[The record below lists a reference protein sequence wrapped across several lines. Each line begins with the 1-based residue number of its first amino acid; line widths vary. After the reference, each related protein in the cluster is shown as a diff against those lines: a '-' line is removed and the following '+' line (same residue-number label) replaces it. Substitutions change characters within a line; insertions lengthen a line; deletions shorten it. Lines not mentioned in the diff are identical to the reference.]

1 VRYPGR
7 RWPSAHTE
15 NRCRH
20 NREWDDDQG
29 QASCSIA
36 WASSP
41 VSPRCH
47 RLIIASP
54 SSFVRV
60 VVGKGVRFSSAS
72 ICRPAAPLS
81 AGARR
86 TPPAFHLGPTRG
98 SCGCV
103 SNRPRSASVPPAS
116 PGRVRW
122 RLLATPLLSGRSQ
135 PLFCIST
142 FGELGGRGQRRFPTR
157 DVYCSE
163 SSCLERQADAAP
175 EAAGSRLP
183 GGTPPRCPIGCLRR
197 SGGAGSTTV
206 SSVPAEGRHRAPRW
220 HPSLPAQRPAR
231 TLRRYRPR
239 NRLGSNTSDEVE
251 DSRHPVRASRRV
263 GGDSCDEMGKT
274 LSRGPRR
281 P

>member
-20 NREWDDDQG
+20 NRERDDDQG

-103 SNRPRSASVPPAS
+103 SNRPRPASVPPAS

-122 RLLATPLLSGRSQ
+122 RLLATPLLSGRSNLFSASPLSASLAVVVSDDSQ
-135 PLFCIST
+135 PGTSIVRSQVASSDKPTLHLKPQDPDFPEEPLFAVRSGVYVGP
-142 FGELGGRGQRRFPTR
+142 GEQVRRR
-157 DVYCSE
+157 SAR
-163 SSCLERQADAAP
+163 CLPRAVIV
-175 EAAGSRLP
+175 LP
-183 GGTPPRCPIGCLRR
+183 GGTPHYLRNVRHGRCAGIGRGTAWDR
-197 SGGAGSTTV
+197 I
-206 SSVPAEGRHRAPRW
+206 HRTR
-220 HPSLPAQRPAR
+220 
-231 TLRRYRPR
+231 
-239 NRLGSNTSDEVE
+239 
-251 DSRHPVRASRRV
+251 
-263 GGDSCDEMGKT
+263 
-274 LSRGPRR
+274 
-281 P
+281 